1 MRASSQAQLIADLL
15 YSQYETPIL
24 VTAGLGTILAFSHQ
38 PPETS
43 DSIRREGIL
52 LNNPPRVPEWLQNY
66 LDPGIGL
73 VRAPENKE
81 AGALPRTIITIP
93 YKGHAVGYIFALDP
107 DQKIPSDWHIVNAR
121 SLVSAGLEI
130 ELQKSRASQSQ
141 LAVRLALSPDPA
153 IRGVGVDSLRFM
165 RAFES
170 AMRIRVLVSEFAD
183 DSASHLTKIMW
194 DGPPAGEGA
203 WAEIDDRL
211 VIVVNEDKRT
221 SDEELDRLSVVLKQS
236 SSPPVVFFGVGGE
249 VAGLEAARQSY
260 EEALGALRVGKSLND
275 RPTTSRW
282 DNLGSWRSL
291 ATLGRDRGLRTLDPR
306 VAHLVTHERA
316 EMVEVLREYLN
327 RNGEVDKI
335 AADFHMHRST
345 VYSRLKRIESKY
357 GLNLN
362 NAEDRLTITIGLR
375 LAQLYT

>member
-38 PPETS
+38 PSESS
-43 DSIRREGIL
+43 DSIRRAGIL
-52 LNNPPRVPEWLQNY
+52 LNNPSRVPEWLQKY
-66 LDPGIGL
+66 LDPEIGL

-81 AGALPRTIITIP
+81 VGALPRTIITIP
-93 YKGHAVGYIFALDP
+93 YKGHAIGYIFALDP

-121 SLVSAGLEI
+121 LLASAGLEI

-141 LAVRLALSPDPA
+141 QAVRLALSPDPA
-153 IRGVGVDSLRFM
+153 IRSVGVDSLRFM

-170 AMRIRVLVSEFAD
+170 ASRIRVLVSEFAD
-183 DSASHLTKIMW
+183 DSASHLTRIMW

-211 VIVVNEDKRT
+211 VIVVNEDERT
-221 SDEELDRLSVVLKQS
+221 SEEELDRLSIILKQS

-249 VAGLEAARQSY
+249 VDGLEAARQSY
-260 EEALGALRVGKSLND
+260 TEALGALRVGKSLND

-291 ATLGRDRGLRTLDPR
+291 ATLGGLRTLDPR

-362 NAEDRLTITIGLR
+362 SAEDRLTITIGLR
-375 LAQLYT
+375 LVQLYT